1 MKIFKKKRTYIILVI
16 VLIILFL
23 VFGKKKNIVT
33 VEISEITLDTIEEMV
48 NASGALEPFVDV
60 EISSDIMGKCLKIF
74 VKEGD
79 FVKKGTPLLK
89 IDDISQQARLK
100 ESETALNYAQS
111 NFDYVSYKF
120 ENQKKLYEQ
129 NLISKSEFTLAEL
142 EYKNSLNLLTSAK
155 SSYEIAKDNLEKTII
170 RSPIDGTVTA
180 IYVEEGENIITGT
193 MNNAGTVLMTISN
206 NQKLIVKANVDETSI
221 SKVRNGNVAKV
232 VFDAFPEKTFTGKV
246 FVKANRPKYSVSSSS
261 SSAFSSST
269 STAVEYEVKIILD
282 DSPDNNLLVSGMSC
296 DVDIVTLK
304 KDSTL
309 SIPIQSMV
317 NRENKEG
324 VFKYSGGKI
333 KFVPVK
339 TGITGNLK
347 TEIFS
352 DSLKSGD
359 SIVSGPFLSFKF
371 LKDGLKVKISSEKRF
386 PSGRKR

>member
-1 MKIFKKKRTYIILVI
+1 MKIFQKKRIYIIAII

-23 VFGKKKNIVT
+23 VFGKKKNLVS
-33 VEISEITLDTIEEMV
+33 VEISEIKFDTIEETV

-79 FVKKGTPLLK
+79 FVKKGAPLLK

-155 SSYEIAKDNLEKTII
+155 SSYDIAKDNLEKTII

-221 SKVRNGNVAKV
+221 SKVRNGNIAKV
-232 VFDAFPEKTFTGKV
+232 IFDAFPEKTFTGKV

-296 DVDIVTLK
+296 DVDIITLK

-347 TEIFS
+347 MEIFS

-371 LKDGLKVKISSEKRF
+371 LKDGLKVKISSDKRF

>member
-1 MKIFKKKRTYIILVI
+1 MKIFKKKRIYIIAI
-16 VLIILFL
+16 CALIILFL
-23 VFGKKKNIVT
+23 IFGKKKNVIS
-33 VEISEITLDTIEEMV
+33 VEISEMKLDTIEETV
-48 NASGALEPFVDV
+48 NASGALEPFIDV
-60 EISSDIMGKCLKIF
+60 EISSDIMGKCIKIF

-89 IDDISQQARLK
+89 IDDISQKARLK

-111 NFDYVSYKF
+111 NFDYISYKF
-120 ENQKKLYEQ
+120 ENQKTLYEK

-170 RSPIDGTVTA
+170 RSPIDGVVTA

-193 MNNAGTVLMTISN
+193 MNNVGTVLMTISN

-221 SKVRNGNVAKV
+221 SKVKNGNLAKV

-246 FVKANRPKYSVSSSS
+246 FVKANKPKYSVSSTS

-269 STAVEYEVKIILD
+269 STAVEYEVKIILN

-304 KDSTL
+304 KDGTL
-309 SIPIQSMV
+309 SIPIQSIV
-317 NRENKEG
+317 NRDNKEG

-333 KFVPVK
+333 KFFPVK

-347 TEIFS
+347 IEVFS
-352 DSLKSGD
+352 DSLKEGD

-371 LKDGLKVKISSEKRF
+371 LKDNINVKISSEKKF

>member
-1 MKIFKKKRTYIILVI
+1 MKIFKKKRTYIIAIV

-23 VFGKKKNIVT
+23 IFGKKKNVVS
-33 VEISEITLDTIEEMV
+33 VEISEIKLDTIEETV
-48 NASGALEPFVDV
+48 NASGALEPFIDV

-142 EYKNSLNLLTSAK
+142 EFKNSLNLLTSAK

-170 RSPIDGTVTA
+170 RAPIDGTVTA

-221 SKVRNGNVAKV
+221 SKVRNGNLAKV

-261 SSAFSSST
+261 SSAFSSSS

-324 VFKYSGGKI
+324 VFKYSGGRI
-333 KFVPVK
+333 NFVPVK

-347 TEIFS
+347 MEVFS
-352 DSLKSGD
+352 DSLKEGD
-359 SIVSGPFLSFKF
+359 SIVSGPFLSFKL

-386 PSGRKR
+386 SSGRKR

>member
-1 MKIFKKKRTYIILVI
+1 MKIFQKKRTYIIAIL

-23 VFGKKKNIVT
+23 VFGKKKNLVS
-33 VEISEITLDTIEEMV
+33 VEISEVKLDTIEETV

-79 FVKKGTPLLK
+79 FVRRGTPLLK

-221 SKVRNGNVAKV
+221 SKVRNGNLAKV

-246 FVKANRPKYSVSSSS
+246 FMKANRPKYTVSSSS
-261 SSAFSSST
+261 SSAFSSSS

-282 DSPDNNLLVSGMSC
+282 DSHDNNLLVSGMSC
-296 DVDIVTLK
+296 DVDIVTLE

-347 TEIFS
+347 MEIFS
-352 DSLKSGD
+352 DSLKAGD

-371 LKDGLKVKISSEKRF
+371 LKDGLKVKISSEKKF
-386 PSGRKR
+386 TSGRKR

>member
-1 MKIFKKKRTYIILVI
+1 MKIFQKKRIYIIAII

-23 VFGKKKNIVT
+23 VFGKKKNLVS
-33 VEISEITLDTIEEMV
+33 VEISEIKLDTIEETV

-79 FVKKGTPLLK
+79 FVKKGAPLLK

-155 SSYEIAKDNLEKTII
+155 SSYDIAKDNLEKTII

-221 SKVRNGNVAKV
+221 SKVRNGNIAKV
-232 VFDAFPEKTFTGKV
+232 IFDAFPEKTFTGKI

-296 DVDIVTLK
+296 DVDIITLK

-347 TEIFS
+347 MEIFS

-371 LKDGLKVKISSEKRF
+371 LKDGLKVKISSDKRF

>member
-1 MKIFKKKRTYIILVI
+1 MKIFQKKRIYIIAII

-23 VFGKKKNIVT
+23 VFGKKKNLVL
-33 VEISEITLDTIEEMV
+33 VEISEIKLDTIEETV

-79 FVKKGTPLLK
+79 FVKKGAPLLK

-155 SSYEIAKDNLEKTII
+155 SSYDIAKDNLEKTII

-221 SKVRNGNVAKV
+221 SKVRNGNIAKV
-232 VFDAFPEKTFTGKV
+232 IFDAFPEKTFTGKI

-296 DVDIVTLK
+296 DVDIITLK

-347 TEIFS
+347 MEIFS

-371 LKDGLKVKISSEKRF
+371 LKDGLKVKISSDKRF

>member
-1 MKIFKKKRTYIILVI
+1 MKIFQKKRIYIIAII

-23 VFGKKKNIVT
+23 VFGKKKNLVS
-33 VEISEITLDTIEEMV
+33 VEISEIKLDTIEETV

-79 FVKKGTPLLK
+79 FVKKGAPLLK

-155 SSYEIAKDNLEKTII
+155 SSYDIAKDNLEKTII

-221 SKVRNGNVAKV
+221 SKVRNGNIAKV
-232 VFDAFPEKTFTGKV
+232 IFDAFPEKTFTGKV

-296 DVDIVTLK
+296 DVDIITLK

-347 TEIFS
+347 MEIFS

-371 LKDGLKVKISSEKRF
+371 LKDGLKVKISSDKRF